1 MKIFI
6 SYCWDDENIVIP
18 IIDKLVRKYNLS
30 ENEYFVDRR
39 INVLGDHYWKNI
51 DKSIK
56 ESFGWVKIVY
66 PFSRGSLLEFSS
78 ILNR

>member
-39 INVLGDHYWKNI
+39 INVLGDHYWENI

-56 ESFGWVKIVY
+56 ESTHFIY
-66 PFSRGSLLEFSS
+66 FNS
-78 ILNR
+78 INYYN

>member
-39 INVLGDHYWKNI
+39 INVLGDHY
-51 DKSIK
+51 
-56 ESFGWVKIVY
+56 
-66 PFSRGSLLEFSS
+66 
-78 ILNR
+78 